1 MTTNSRPV
9 IPSHGG
15 QTPPNGTPPTPAWAV
30 PQYQPT
36 WQQTPN
42 LSPEPPPKVESSGS
56 LALLWVITVLSGVLG
71 VVASSKDSVGAAGLL
86 GFCGASL
93 LVTLAV
99 QALRHR

>member
-1 MTTNSRPV
+1 MTTNGNPV
-9 IPSHGG
+9 NPSNST
-15 QTPPNGTPPTPAWAV
+15 QAPPNGTQPPQWAV
-30 PQYQPT
+30 PAYQPT
-36 WQQTPN
+36 WQQSPATP
-42 LSPEPPPKVESSGS
+42 PQPTKVQPSGS

-71 VVASSKDSVGAAGLL
+71 IADQVNNKGAAGAGLI

>member
-1 MTTNSRPV
+1 MTTNGSPV
-9 IPSHGG
+9 IPPHGT
-15 QTPPNGTPPTPAWAV
+15 QVPPNGTEPPAWAV
-30 PQYQPT
+30 PQFQPT

-42 LSPEPPPKVESSGS
+42 PPPEPRKAEPSGS

-71 VVASSKDSVGAAGLL
+71 IAANAQSSLGAAGLL